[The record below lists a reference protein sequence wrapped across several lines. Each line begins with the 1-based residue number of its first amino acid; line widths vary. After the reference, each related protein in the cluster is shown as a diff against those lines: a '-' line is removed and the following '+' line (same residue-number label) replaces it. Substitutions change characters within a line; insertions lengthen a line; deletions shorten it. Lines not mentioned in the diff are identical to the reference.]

1 MLLLSKMKGLEEL
14 KKLNFP
20 IDQFAIFGS
29 GPLGIRR
36 IRDSNDIDLIVKDNL
51 WEELLKKYKT
61 IKKKHNAIIIGNI
74 EIFNNWPPFE
84 DINLLIDSADII
96 EEFKFVKLEYV
107 LEWKKFLGREKDLI
121 DIKLIENYL
130 M

>member
-1 MLLLSKMKGLEEL
+1 MKGLEEL
-14 KKLNFP
+14 KKMNFP
-20 IDQFAIFGS
+20 INQFAIFGS
-29 GPLGIRR
+29 GPLGIRG

-51 WEELLKKYKT
+51 WEELLKKYT
-61 IKKKHNAIIIGNI
+61 ISKNKHNAIIIGNI
-74 EIFNNWPPFE
+74 EIFNNWLPFK
-84 DINLLIDSADII
+84 DINVLIDSADII
-96 EEFKFVKLEYV
+96 EGFRFVKLEYV